1 MVRETDAEKKDVEKK
16 ELSEASQKPKKAPK
30 TDEWK
35 KRILSINNNVKVKII
50 NEKIGENNINK
61 LFEEHYDFIIDA
73 CDTVIVM
80 KLLIKIAKKENY
92 LKY

>member
-35 KRILSINNNVKVKII
+35 KRL
-50 NEKIGENNINK
+50 
-61 LFEEHYDFIIDA
+61 
-73 CDTVIVM
+73 
-80 KLLIKIAKKENY
+80 KKPR
-92 LKY
+92 L